1 MVWGI
6 PPSASRAPS
15 GGRLRLL
22 WRLAGAM
29 LLLCIASGQALAHDH
44 RRRGHDHA
52 GERGPYGIKADYLAK
67 FTPFVTWPESAFE
80 GPTSP
85 FRLCIGGY
93 DPFGKLIDRVT
104 LGRRVGEHPIVVVR
118 LQAVTKAAECHML
131 FVSAS
136 RAQPPS
142 QMFAAVAGHP
152 VLTVADETLEAP
164 EAMIQFVTVEGRV
177 RFDIRSDA
185 AQAQGLTLSSKLQS
199 LSVSPRGG
207 PR

>member
-6 PPSASRAPS
+6 PPSALRATS
-15 GGRLRLL
+15 GGRFKPLR
-22 WRLAGAM
+22 RLVGVT
-29 LLLCIASGQALAHDH
+29 LLLCALSDQAFAHDH
-44 RRRGHDHA
+44 GRRGHDHH
-52 GERGPYGIKADYLAK
+52 GDKGPYGVKADYLAK
-67 FTPFVTWPESAFE
+67 FTPFASWPESAFE

-93 DPFGKLIDRVT
+93 DPFGGLIDRVT

-118 LQAVTKAAECHML
+118 LATVSKGAECHML

-136 RAQPPS
+136 RAQPPN
-142 QMFAAVAGHP
+142 QMFAAVAGRP

-177 RFDIRSDA
+177 RFDIRSEA
-185 AQAQGLTLSSKLQS
+185 AQTEGLTLSSKLQS

-207 PR
+207 SR